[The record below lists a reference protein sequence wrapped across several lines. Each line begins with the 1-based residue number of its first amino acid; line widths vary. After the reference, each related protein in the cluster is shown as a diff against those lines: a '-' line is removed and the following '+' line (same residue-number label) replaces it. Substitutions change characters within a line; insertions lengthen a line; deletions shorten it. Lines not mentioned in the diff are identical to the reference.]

1 MHTAS
6 VLGLGLLVLGATSVF
21 APERVY
27 PWLGLGSGLI
37 ALGLGA
43 ALLVSRLS
51 AWSGASAHDRGHDHR
66 LGLDHPQAHD
76 HAHDHAHAVVAP
88 DAPVLSRKGLLAL
101 AVAGGVLPSPT
112 ALVVLLASVAVHRVM
127 YGLALIGA
135 FSLGLA
141 AALVVVGVLALR
153 ARDVVQRR
161 VSHRTARLVPVLSA
175 SAIAMLGLVLT
186 VSGFARL

>member
-1 MHTAS
+1 
-6 VLGLGLLVLGATSVF
+6 
-21 APERVY
+21 VY

-51 AWSGASAHDRGHDHR
+51 AWSGASATATDGHEHPHEHDHPHEHGHEHGV
-66 LGLDHPQAHD
+66 LP
-76 HAHDHAHAVVAP
+76 P

-112 ALVVLLASVAVHRVM
+112 ALVVLLASVAVHRVA

-186 VSGFARL
+186 VSGFAKL